1 MVDLGIAFNQCQRQ
15 IFGQKNHRAKVLLYD
30 RKNQC
35 IRVILGEIRAFGP
48 IYTVCIKKLYP
59 FEI

>member
-1 MVDLGIAFNQCQRQ
+1 MVDLEIAFNQCQRQ
-15 IFGQKNHRAKVLLYD
+15 ILGQKNHRPKVLLYD

-48 IYTVCIKKLYP
+48 IYTVCIEKALP
-59 FEI
+59 V